1 MAQNTSAKQLFDL
14 LVSRNFDPELLDSAG
29 KPAANPAETEVFS
42 FDFTTQSGNDYGTVV
57 IMLGDDNNLE
67 VYFGDNVGKSMEG
80 PDKKEWFAF
89 LEQLK
94 HFSTRNLMSFGLKNL
109 NRLRYSMQGQAAIK
123 EGLFE
128 SWRGTRTV
136 SYNDKP
142 EAVRLMI
149 RHKKP
154 IGEGDARYR
163 YVESLYVE
171 TTDGE
176 RFKLPFT
183 KLAGGRAMVE
193 HVRNGGK
200 PYDLRGQHIAAVVE
214 ELNVLSRF
222 RRANAGQVFEG
233 NTAELISE
241 TNAYYENLN
250 KMLKGLGTHR
260 GYTNYFESWN
270 PAEITEQDVV
280 IESIKNLFVR
290 ETIDTRI
297 EQALPVLARI
307 QKQGQAMKEANIFE
321 AWANRLVEGTWST
334 PDTPE
339 KQAQLVEL
347 LSKEFPVGADATNA
361 TEQLYDLIGDDML
374 FDQLETLADQ
384 NADADARQIVY
395 DRLVELSDD
404 PSIAEV
410 LNQLNIDTDTPAE
423 IEDPADELSEDE
435 MTPDEI
441 RARAEKNIPQVIKG
455 MIRDYKTMNDNEF
468 KQTHGMTRQQFNQ
481 TLSPTARDYY
491 MKEDENEA
499 SPVESA
505 ILRRI
510 MNSHLE
516 LLKQYGPAAVMA
528 AARDVAEMIGDVEEI
543 GSSDV
548 SAYVKR
554 VVQSLNDG
562 SYADLAEGQ
571 GGNVMWKE
579 LDRVTRLERL
589 RDLAKRMGDKEKF
602 AKLDAEIKDIYSK
615 PTTEEEQLNE
625 FLPALG
631 AAVGRAV
638 AANAIGS
645 MLNNDDEVD
654 EGIPG
659 NLPPGQIPGKDKL
672 LKTPTTKPQGVADK
686 VKDVL
691 GGIKDFVSGKPEDPS
706 RPTYE
711 ADNLSTFEGKCN
723 MTAEGE
729 ECPMH
734 GLKEC
739 GYMEGLDT
747 DGVMST
753 KPSNMS
759 SESVDPMLA
768 RMKSLAGILAK

>member
-1 MAQNTSAKQLFDL
+1 
-14 LVSRNFDPELLDSAG
+14 
-29 KPAANPAETEVFS
+29 
-42 FDFTTQSGNDYGTVV
+42 
-57 IMLGDDNNLE
+57 
-67 VYFGDNVGKSMEG
+67 
-80 PDKKEWFAF
+80 
-89 LEQLK
+89 
-94 HFSTRNLMSFGLKNL
+94 
-109 NRLRYSMQGQAAIK
+109 
-123 EGLFE
+123 
-128 SWRGTRTV
+128 
-136 SYNDKP
+136 
-142 EAVRLMI
+142 
-149 RHKKP
+149 
-154 IGEGDARYR
+154 
-163 YVESLYVE
+163 
-171 TTDGE
+171 
-176 RFKLPFT
+176 
-183 KLAGGRAMVE
+183 
-193 HVRNGGK
+193 
-200 PYDLRGQHIAAVVE
+200 VVE

-260 GYTNYFESWN
+260 GYSNYFESWN

-307 QKQGQAMKEANIFE
+307 QQQGQAMKEAHIFE
-321 AWANRLVEGTWST
+321 AWANRLVEGTWAT

-347 LSKEFPVGADATNA
+347 LSKEFLVGADATNA
-361 TEQLYDLIGDDML
+361 TEQLYDLVGDDLL

-384 NADADARQIVY
+384 DADADARQIVY

-423 IEDPADELSEDE
+423 IEDPADQLSED
-435 MTPDEI
+435 
-441 RARAEKNIPQVIKG
+441 
-455 MIRDYKTMNDNEF
+455 ND
-468 KQTHGMTRQQFNQ
+468 
-481 TLSPTARDYY
+481 S
-491 MKEDENEA
+491 

-505 ILRRI
+505 IIRRI
-510 MNSHLE
+510 MNSHLD

-528 AARDVAEMIGDVEEI
+528 AARDVADNIGDVEEI

-554 VVQSLNDG
+554 VAQSLDSG
-562 SYADLAEGQ
+562 E
-571 GGNVMWKE
+571 
-579 LDRVTRLERL
+579 
-589 RDLAKRMGDKEKF
+589 F
-602 AKLDAEIKDIYSK
+602 AHL
-615 PTTEEEQLNE
+615 EEQVNE
-625 FLPALG
+625 QQLDEILPALG

-645 MLNNDDEVD
+645 MLDNDDEEMD

-659 NLPPGQIPGKDKL
+659 NLPPSQIPGKDKL
-672 LKTPTTKPQGVADK
+672 LTTPATKPQGAADK
-686 VKDVL
+686 LKDVL

-711 ADNLSTFEGKCN
+711 ADNLSTFEGKCA

-729 ECPMH
+729 DCPMH

-739 GYMEGLDT
+739 GMEENLDT
-747 DGVMST
+747 DGVMMT

>member
-29 KPAANPAETEVFS
+29 KPASDPSETEVFS

-57 IMLGDDNNLE
+57 IMIGDDNSLE

-80 PDKKEWFAF
+80 ADKKEWFSF

-128 SWRGTRTV
+128 SWRGTKTV
-136 SYNDKP
+136 SYNDRP

-171 TTDGE
+171 TADGE

-200 PYDLRGQHIAAVVE
+200 PYDARGQHIAAVVE

-222 RRANAGQVFEG
+222 RRANHGQVFEG

-250 KMLKGLGTHR
+250 RVLKGLGTHR

-297 EQALPVLARI
+297 EQALPVLAKI

-321 AWANRLVEGTWST
+321 AWANRLMEGTWAT

-361 TEQLYDLIGDDML
+361 TEQLYDLIGDDQL

-384 NADADARQIVY
+384 DADADARQIVY
-395 DRLVELSDD
+395 NRLEELSDD

-423 IEDPADELSEDE
+423 QEDPADEISEDE
-435 MTPDEI
+435 MMTPDEI
-441 RARAEKNIPQVIKG
+441 RARVEKNLPRIIKV
-455 MIRDYKTMNDNEF
+455 MIRDYETMNDNEF
-468 KQTHGMTRQQFNQ
+468 KQTHGITRQYFNQ
-481 TLSPTARDYY
+481 TLSPAARAHY
-491 MKEDENEA
+491 MKEDEDQA

-505 ILRRI
+505 VLRRI
-510 MNSHLE
+510 MNNHLD

-528 AARDVAEMIGDVEEI
+528 AARDIANDVGDVEEI

-548 SAYVKR
+548 SAYVNR
-554 VVQSLNDG
+554 VIQSLDG
-562 SYADLAEGQ
+562 GDFAH
-571 GGNVMWKE
+571 
-579 LDRVTRLERL
+579 LE
-589 RDLAKRMGDKEKF
+589 EQVN
-602 AKLDAEIKDIYSK
+602 
-615 PTTEEEQLNE
+615 EEQLNE

-631 AAVGRAV
+631 AALGRAV
-638 AANAIGS
+638 VANAVGS
-645 MLNNDDEVD
+645 MLDNEEDIDEAIGGSYFVVFDDGREPYGPIAQQQAQSIAQRMSGAEV
-654 EGIPG
+654 IP
-659 NLPPGQIPGKDKL
+659 
-672 LKTPTTKPQGVADK
+672 A
-686 VKDVL
+686 
-691 GGIKDFVSGKPEDPS
+691 S
-706 RPTYE
+706 RLASYQQANRREAMKGSEPME

-739 GYMEGLDT
+739 GYMEALDT
-747 DGVMST
+747 DGVMMT

-759 SESVDPMLA
+759 SESADPMLA

>member
-29 KPAANPAETEVFS
+29 KPASDPAETEVFS

-57 IMLGDDNNLE
+57 IMLGDDNSLE

-80 PDKKEWFAF
+80 ADKKEWFSF

-128 SWRGTRTV
+128 SWRGTKTV
-136 SYNDKP
+136 SYNDRP
-142 EAVRLMI
+142 DAVRLMI
-149 RHKKP
+149 KHKKP

-171 TTDGE
+171 TADGE

-193 HVRNGGK
+193 HVRNGGR
-200 PYDLRGQHIAAVVE
+200 PYDIRGQHIAAVVE

-241 TNAYYENLN
+241 TDAYYENLN
-250 KMLKGLGTHR
+250 KVLKGLSTHR

-280 IESIKNLFVR
+280 IESIKSLFVR

-297 EQALPVLARI
+297 EQALPVLAKI

-321 AWANRLVEGTWST
+321 AWANRLMEGTWST

-361 TEQLYDLIGDDML
+361 TEQLYDLIGDDLL

-384 NADADARQIVY
+384 DADADARQIVY
-395 DRLVELSDD
+395 NRLQELSND
-404 PSIAEV
+404 PDIAEV
-410 LNQLNIDTDTPAE
+410 LNQLNVDTDTPAE
-423 IEDPADELSEDE
+423 QEDPADEINEQQL
-435 MTPDEI
+435 DEI
-441 RARAEKNIPQVIKG
+441 
-455 MIRDYKTMNDNEF
+455 
-468 KQTHGMTRQQFNQ
+468 
-481 TLSPTARDYY
+481 
-491 MKEDENEA
+491 
-499 SPVESA
+499 
-505 ILRRI
+505 
-510 MNSHLE
+510 
-516 LLKQYGPAAVMA
+516 
-528 AARDVAEMIGDVEEI
+528 
-543 GSSDV
+543 
-548 SAYVKR
+548 
-554 VVQSLNDG
+554 
-562 SYADLAEGQ
+562 
-571 GGNVMWKE
+571 
-579 LDRVTRLERL
+579 
-589 RDLAKRMGDKEKF
+589 
-602 AKLDAEIKDIYSK
+602 
-615 PTTEEEQLNE
+615 
-625 FLPALG
+625 LPALG
-631 AAVGRAV
+631 AALGRAAV
-638 AANAIGS
+638 GAGAGALERGAASLAGHAIGS
-645 MLNNDDEVD
+645 EIEDIIGDEEVD
-654 EGIPG
+654 EGMGGSYFVVFDDGRQPYGPVNQQQANSIADRMSGAEVIPASQLASYQQANRQDAMKG
-659 NLPPGQIPGKDKL
+659 SEPM
-672 LKTPTTKPQGVADK
+672 
-686 VKDVL
+686 
-691 GGIKDFVSGKPEDPS
+691 
-706 RPTYE
+706 E

-729 ECPMH
+729 ECPVH

-739 GYMEGLDT
+739 GYMEALDT
-747 DGVMST
+747 DGVMMT

>member
-29 KPAANPAETEVFS
+29 KPANKPDETEVFS
-42 FDFTTQSGNDYGTVV
+42 FDFTTQTGNDYGTVV
-57 IMLGDDNNLE
+57 IMLGDDNSLE

-80 PDKKEWFAF
+80 ADKREWFAF

-109 NRLRYSMQGQAAIK
+109 NRLRYSMQGQAALK

-128 SWRGTRTV
+128 SWRGTKTV
-136 SYNDKP
+136 SYNDRP

-149 RHKKP
+149 KHKKP
-154 IGEGDARYR
+154 IGENDARYR

-171 TTDGE
+171 TTEGE

-193 HVRNGGK
+193 HVRNGGR
-200 PYDLRGQHIAAVVE
+200 PYDARGQHIAAVVE

-222 RRANAGQVFEG
+222 RRANHGQVFEG

-250 KMLKGLGTHR
+250 RVLKGLGTRR

-297 EQALPVLARI
+297 EQALPVLAKI
-307 QKQGQAMKEANIFE
+307 QKQGQAMKEAHIFE

-339 KQAQLVEL
+339 KQAQLVDI
-347 LSKEFPVGADATNA
+347 LSKELTVGADATNA
-361 TEQLYDLIGDDML
+361 TEQLYDLIGDDIL

-384 NADADARQIVY
+384 DANADARQIVY
-395 DRLVELSDD
+395 NRLEELSDD
-404 PSIAEV
+404 PSVAEV

-423 IEDPADELSEDE
+423 VEDPADEIREDE
-435 MTPDEI
+435 ESSG
-441 RARAEKNIPQVIKG
+441 V
-455 MIRDYKTMNDNEF
+455 
-468 KQTHGMTRQQFNQ
+468 
-481 TLSPTARDYY
+481 
-491 MKEDENEA
+491 EN
-499 SPVESA
+499 A

-510 MNSHLE
+510 MLNHLD

-528 AARDVAEMIGDVEEI
+528 AARDVAEYVGDVEEI

-554 VVQSLNDG
+554 VVQSLEQGDF
-562 SYADLAEGQ
+562 ADLVEQ
-571 GGNVMWKE
+571 
-579 LDRVTRLERL
+579 VT
-589 RDLAKRMGDKEKF
+589 
-602 AKLDAEIKDIYSK
+602 
-615 PTTEEEQLNE
+615 EEQLNE

-631 AAVGRAV
+631 AMLGRAV
-638 AANAIGS
+638 VGAGAGALTRAVAGAAGSAIGS
-645 MLNNDDEVD
+645 EIEDMVTDEAVD
-654 EGIPG
+654 PTNPRDYEIPAY
-659 NLPPGQIPGKDKL
+659 LRKQQGQKPLTPQDVKDKEERAQRDFEKRL
-672 LKTPTTKPQGVADK
+672 GVD
-686 VKDVL
+686 
-691 GGIKDFVSGKPEDPS
+691 
-706 RPTYE
+706 E
-711 ADNLSTFEGKCN
+711 ADNLSTFESKCN
-723 MTAEGE
+723 ITAEGE
-729 ECPMH
+729 ECPVH

-739 GYMEGLDT
+739 NYMENLDT

-759 SESVDPMLA
+759 SESVDPMLS
-768 RMKSLAGILAK
+768 RIKSLAGIIVK

>member
-14 LVSRNFDPELLDSAG
+14 LVSRNFDLELLDSSG
-29 KPAANPAETEVFS
+29 KPASNPAETEVFS

-80 PDKKEWFAF
+80 TDKKEWFAF

-109 NRLRYSMQGQAAIK
+109 NRLRYSMQGQAALK

-136 SYNDKP
+136 SYNDRP

-193 HVRNGGK
+193 HVRNGGR
-200 PYDLRGQHIAAVVE
+200 PYDARGQHIAAVVE

-222 RRANAGQVFEG
+222 RRANQGQIFEG

-250 KMLKGLGTHR
+250 RVLKGLSTHR
-260 GYTNYFESWN
+260 GYSNYFESWN

-307 QKQGQAMKEANIFE
+307 QRQGQAMKEAHIFE
-321 AWANRLVEGTWST
+321 AWANRLVEGTWAT

-347 LSKEFPVGADATNA
+347 LSKEFLVGADATNA
-361 TEQLYDLIGDDML
+361 TEQLYDLVGDDLL

-384 NADADARQIVY
+384 DADADARQIVY

-423 IEDPADELSEDE
+423 IEDPADQLNED
-435 MTPDEI
+435 
-441 RARAEKNIPQVIKG
+441 
-455 MIRDYKTMNDNEF
+455 DN
-468 KQTHGMTRQQFNQ
+468 
-481 TLSPTARDYY
+481 S
-491 MKEDENEA
+491 

-505 ILRRI
+505 IIRRI
-510 MNSHLE
+510 MNNHLD

-528 AARDVAEMIGDVEEI
+528 AARDVADDIGDVEEI

-548 SAYVKR
+548 SAYVNR
-554 VVQSLNDG
+554 VVQSLDSG
-562 SYADLAEGQ
+562 E
-571 GGNVMWKE
+571 
-579 LDRVTRLERL
+579 
-589 RDLAKRMGDKEKF
+589 F
-602 AKLDAEIKDIYSK
+602 AHL
-615 PTTEEEQLNE
+615 EEQVNE
-625 FLPALG
+625 QQLDEILPALG
-631 AAVGRAV
+631 ATLGRAV
-638 AANAIGS
+638 VANAIGS
-645 MLNNDDEVD
+645 MLDNDDEEMD

-659 NLPPGQIPGKDKL
+659 NLPPSQIPGKDKL
-672 LKTPTTKPQGVADK
+672 LKTPATKPQGAADK
-686 VKDVL
+686 LKDVL

-711 ADNLSTFEGKCN
+711 ADNLSTFEGKCA

-729 ECPMH
+729 DCPMH

-739 GYMEGLDT
+739 GMEENLDT
-747 DGVMST
+747 DGVMMT
-753 KPSNMS
+753 RPSNMS

>member
-29 KPAANPAETEVFS
+29 KPASDPAETEVFS

-57 IMLGDDNNLE
+57 IMIGEDNSLE

-80 PDKKEWFAF
+80 ADKKEWFDF

-109 NRLRYSMQGQAAIK
+109 NRLRYSMQGQAALK
-123 EGLFE
+123 EGLVE

-136 SYNDKP
+136 SYNDRP

-149 RHKKP
+149 KHKKP
-154 IGEGDARYR
+154 IGEGDARFR

-171 TTDGE
+171 TAEGE

-183 KLAGGRAMVE
+183 KLSGGRAMVE
-193 HVRNGGK
+193 HVRNGGR

-241 TNAYYENLN
+241 TDAYYENLN
-250 KMLKGLGTHR
+250 RMLKGLSTHR

-297 EQALPVLARI
+297 EQALPVLAKI

-321 AWANRLVEGTWST
+321 VWANRLMEGTWST

-361 TEQLYDLIGDDML
+361 TEQLYDLIGDDLL

-384 NADADARQIVY
+384 DADADARQIVY
-395 DRLVELSDD
+395 NRLQELSND
-404 PSIAEV
+404 PDISKV

-423 IEDPADELSEDE
+423 TEDPADE
-435 MTPDEI
+435 I
-441 RARAEKNIPQVIKG
+441 
-455 MIRDYKTMNDNEF
+455 NE
-468 KQTHGMTRQQFNQ
+468 QQF
-481 TLSPTARDYY
+481 
-491 MKEDENEA
+491 E
-499 SPVESA
+499 
-505 ILRRI
+505 
-510 MNSHLE
+510 
-516 LLKQYGPAAVMA
+516 
-528 AARDVAEMIGDVEEI
+528 
-543 GSSDV
+543 
-548 SAYVKR
+548 
-554 VVQSLNDG
+554 
-562 SYADLAEGQ
+562 
-571 GGNVMWKE
+571 
-579 LDRVTRLERL
+579 
-589 RDLAKRMGDKEKF
+589 
-602 AKLDAEIKDIYSK
+602 
-615 PTTEEEQLNE
+615 
-625 FLPALG
+625 
-631 AAVGRAV
+631 
-638 AANAIGS
+638 
-645 MLNNDDEVD
+645 EVD
-654 EGIPG
+654 EGMGGSYFVVFDNGRQPYGPVDQQQADSIADRMSGAEVIPASQLASYQQANRQDAMKG
-659 NLPPGQIPGKDKL
+659 SEPM
-672 LKTPTTKPQGVADK
+672 
-686 VKDVL
+686 
-691 GGIKDFVSGKPEDPS
+691 
-706 RPTYE
+706 E

-729 ECPMH
+729 ECPVH

-739 GYMEGLDT
+739 GYMEALDT
-747 DGVMST
+747 DGVMMT

-759 SESVDPMLA
+759 SESVDPTLA

>member
-14 LVSRNFDPELLDSAG
+14 LVSRNFDLELLDSAG
-29 KPAANPAETEVFS
+29 KSASNPSETEVFS

-80 PDKKEWFAF
+80 TDKREWFSF

-109 NRLRYSMQGQAAIK
+109 NRLRYSMQGQAALK

-128 SWRGTRTV
+128 SWRGNRTV

-183 KLAGGRAMVE
+183 KLSGGRAMVE
-193 HVRNGGK
+193 HVRNGGR
-200 PYDLRGQHIAAVVE
+200 PYDARGQHIASVVE

-222 RRANAGQVFEG
+222 RRANQGQIFEG

-250 KMLKGLGTHR
+250 RVLKGLSTHR

-307 QKQGQAMKEANIFE
+307 QRQGQAMKEAHIFE
-321 AWANRLVEGTWST
+321 AWANRLVEGTWAT

-347 LSKEFPVGADATNA
+347 LSKEFLVGADATNA
-361 TEQLYDLIGDDML
+361 TEQLYDLVGDDLL

-384 NADADARQIVY
+384 DADADARQIVY

-423 IEDPADELSEDE
+423 IEDPADELRED
-435 MTPDEI
+435 D
-441 RARAEKNIPQVIKG
+441 Q
-455 MIRDYKTMNDNEF
+455 
-468 KQTHGMTRQQFNQ
+468 
-481 TLSPTARDYY
+481 
-491 MKEDENEA
+491 A
-499 SPVESA
+499 SPVEKAMLNRFTNPKSDQY
-505 ILRRI
+505 LE
-510 MNSHLE
+510 HLE
-516 LLKQYGPAAVMA
+516 LLKKYGPVAVMA

-548 SAYVKR
+548 SAYINR
-554 VVQSLNDG
+554 MVQSLKDG
-562 SYADLAEGQ
+562 SYDDLAEQ
-571 GGNVMWKE
+571 VN
-579 LDRVTRLERL
+579 
-589 RDLAKRMGDKEKF
+589 
-602 AKLDAEIKDIYSK
+602 
-615 PTTEEEQLNE
+615 EEQLDE
-625 FLPALG
+625 ILPALG
-631 AAVGRAV
+631 AALGRAV

-645 MLNNDDEVD
+645 MLDNDDEEMD

-659 NLPPGQIPGKDKL
+659 NLPPSQIPGKDKL
-672 LKTPTTKPQGVADK
+672 LTTPATKPQGAADK
-686 VKDVL
+686 VRDVL

-711 ADNLSTFEGKCN
+711 ADNLSTFEGKCA

-729 ECPMH
+729 DCPMH

-739 GYMEGLDT
+739 GMEENLDT
-747 DGVMST
+747 DGVMMT
-753 KPSNMS
+753 RPSNMS

>member
-1 MAQNTSAKQLFDL
+1 MI
-14 LVSRNFDPELLDSAG
+14 
-29 KPAANPAETEVFS
+29 
-42 FDFTTQSGNDYGTVV
+42 GN
-57 IMLGDDNNLE
+57 DNNLE

-80 PDKKEWFAF
+80 TDKKEWFAF

-136 SYNDKP
+136 SYNDRP

-154 IGEGDARYR
+154 ISEGDARYR

-183 KLAGGRAMVE
+183 KLSGGRAMVE
-193 HVRNGGK
+193 HVRNGGR
-200 PYDLRGQHIAAVVE
+200 PYDARGQHIAAVVE

-222 RRANAGQVFEG
+222 RRANHGQVFEG

-250 KMLKGLGTHR
+250 RVLKGLSTHR
-260 GYTNYFESWN
+260 GYSNYFESWN

-307 QKQGQAMKEANIFE
+307 QQQGQAMKEAHIFE
-321 AWANRLVEGTWST
+321 AWANRLVEGTWAT

-347 LSKEFPVGADATNA
+347 LSKEFLVGTDATNA
-361 TEQLYDLIGDDML
+361 TEQLYDLVGDDLL

-384 NADADARQIVY
+384 DADADARQIVY

-423 IEDPADELSEDE
+423 IEDPADELREED
-435 MTPDEI
+435 D
-441 RARAEKNIPQVIKG
+441 
-455 MIRDYKTMNDNEF
+455 
-468 KQTHGMTRQQFNQ
+468 
-481 TLSPTARDYY
+481 
-491 MKEDENEA
+491 EA

-510 MNSHLE
+510 MNSNLD

-554 VVQSLNDG
+554 VVQMLADG
-562 SYADLAEGQ
+562 DYANLAEG
-571 GGNVMWKE
+571 
-579 LDRVTRLERL
+579 
-589 RDLAKRMGDKEKF
+589 
-602 AKLDAEIKDIYSK
+602 
-615 PTTEEEQLNE
+615 QLNE

-631 AAVGRAV
+631 AVLGRAV
-638 AANAIGS
+638 VGAGAGALEKAAAGAVGSSIGS
-645 MLNNDDEVD
+645 GIEDMFSSDEVD
-654 EGIPG
+654 EGKGGTQVGDTVECPG
-659 NLPPGQIPGKDKL
+659 GVTGKIIGD
-672 LKTPTTKPQGVADK
+672 
-686 VKDVL
+686 L
-691 GGIKDFVSGKPEDPS
+691 GNKWLIKDSDAETDDDELEFNKSDCTQVVDEGTGGSYFVVFDDGQ
-706 RPTYE
+706 RPYGPIDQDKAQSISQRIAGTEVIPASQLASYQQANRQDAMKGSEPME
-711 ADNLSTFEGKCN
+711 ADNLSSFEEGRCN
-723 MTAEGE
+723 MTTEGE
-729 ECPMH
+729 QCPMH

-739 GYMEGLDT
+739 GMEENLDT
-747 DGVMST
+747 DGVMMT
-753 KPSNMS
+753 RASNMS

>member
-1 MAQNTSAKQLFDL
+1 MAQNTSANQLFDL

-29 KPAANPAETEVFS
+29 KPANNPSEAEEFS
-42 FDFTTQSGNDYGTVV
+42 IDFTTESGNDYGTVV
-57 IMLGDDNNLE
+57 IMIGNDNNLE

-80 PDKKEWFAF
+80 QDKQEWFGF

-94 HFSTRNLMSFGLKNL
+94 NFSTRNLMSFGLKNL

-128 SWRGTRTV
+128 SWRGTKTV

-163 YVESLYVE
+163 YIESLYVE

-183 KLAGGRAMVE
+183 KLAGGRAMCE
-193 HVRNGGK
+193 HIRNGGR
-200 PYDLRGQHIAAVVE
+200 PYDARGQHIVSVVE

-222 RRANAGQVFEG
+222 RRANHGQVFEG

-250 KMLKGLGTHR
+250 RVLKGLSTHR

-307 QKQGQAMKEANIFE
+307 QQQGQAMKEAHIFE

-347 LSKEFPVGADATNA
+347 LSAEFPVGADATNA
-361 TEQLYDLIGDDML
+361 TEQLYDLIGDDVL

-384 NADADARQIVY
+384 DADADARQIVY
-395 DRLVELSDD
+395 NRLQELSDD
-404 PSIAEV
+404 PSVAKV
-410 LNQLNIDTDTPAE
+410 LTQLNIDTDTPAE
-423 IEDPADELSEDE
+423 VEDPADEISED
-435 MTPDEI
+435 D
-441 RARAEKNIPQVIKG
+441 
-455 MIRDYKTMNDNEF
+455 
-468 KQTHGMTRQQFNQ
+468 
-481 TLSPTARDYY
+481 
-491 MKEDENEA
+491 NEA

-510 MNSHLE
+510 MNSHLD

-528 AARDVAEMIGDVEEI
+528 AAKDVAEYVGDVEEI

-554 VVQSLNDG
+554 VVDSLA
-562 SYADLAEGQ
+562 S
-571 GGNVMWKE
+571 GN
-579 LDRVTRLERL
+579 
-589 RDLAKRMGDKEKF
+589 F
-602 AKLDAEIKDIYSK
+602 
-615 PTTEEEQLNE
+615 
-625 FLPALG
+625 
-631 AAVGRAV
+631 
-638 AANAIGS
+638 
-645 MLNNDDEVD
+645 VD
-654 EGIPG
+654 EAIDPTNPQDYDIPAY
-659 NLPPGQIPGKDKL
+659 LRKQQGQAPLTPADVKAKDEKAQREFE
-672 LKTPTTKPQGVADK
+672 KR
-686 VKDVL
+686 L
-691 GGIKDFVSGKPEDPS
+691 G
-706 RPTYE
+706 TNE
-711 ADNLSTFEGKCN
+711 ADNLSTFEEGRCN

-729 ECPMH
+729 SCPVH
-734 GLKEC
+734 GIKEC
-739 GYMEGLDT
+739 NYMEDLDT
-747 DGVMST
+747 DGVMMT

-759 SESVDPMLA
+759 SESADPMLT
-768 RMKSLAGILAK
+768 RMKSLAGIVAK

>member
-1 MAQNTSAKQLFDL
+1 MTMAQNTSAKQLFDL

-29 KPAANPAETEVFS
+29 KPAAKPDETEVFS
-42 FDFTTQSGNDYGTVV
+42 FDFTTTSGNDYGTVV
-57 IMLGDDNNLE
+57 IMLGDDNSLE

-80 PDKKEWFAF
+80 SDKKEWFSF

-109 NRLRYSMQGQAAIK
+109 NRLRYSMQGQAALK

-149 RHKKP
+149 KHKKP

-171 TTDGE
+171 TADGE

-193 HVRNGGK
+193 HVRNGGR
-200 PYDLRGQHIAAVVE
+200 PYDARGQHIAAVVE

-222 RRANAGQVFEG
+222 RRANHGQVFEG

-250 KMLKGLGTHR
+250 RVLKGLGTHR

-297 EQALPVLARI
+297 EQALPVLAKI

-347 LSKEFPVGADATNA
+347 LSKELPVGADATNA
-361 TEQLYDLIGDDML
+361 TEQLYDLVGDDQL

-384 NADADARQIVY
+384 DADADARQTVY
-395 DRLVELSDD
+395 NRLVELSDD
-404 PSIAEV
+404 SSIAKV

-423 IEDPADELSEDE
+423 VEDPADQISEDE
-435 MTPDEI
+435 D
-441 RARAEKNIPQVIKG
+441 
-455 MIRDYKTMNDNEF
+455 
-468 KQTHGMTRQQFNQ
+468 
-481 TLSPTARDYY
+481 
-491 MKEDENEA
+491 EA

-505 ILRRI
+505 ILRRV
-510 MNSHLE
+510 MTSHLD

-548 SAYVKR
+548 SAYVNR
-554 VVQSLNDG
+554 VVQSLADG
-562 SYADLAEGQ
+562 SYADLAEQ
-571 GGNVMWKE
+571 VNE
-579 LDRVTRLERL
+579 QQLD
-589 RDLAKRMGDKEKF
+589 
-602 AKLDAEIKDIYSK
+602 EI
-615 PTTEEEQLNE
+615 
-625 FLPALG
+625 LPALG
-631 AAVGRAV
+631 AALGRAV

-645 MLNNDDEVD
+645 MLDNDDEEMD

-659 NLPPGQIPGKDKL
+659 NLPPSQIPGKDKL
-672 LKTPTTKPQGVADK
+672 LKTPATKPQGAADK
-686 VKDVL
+686 LKDVL

-711 ADNLSTFEGKCN
+711 ADNLSTFEGKCA

-729 ECPMH
+729 DCPMH

-739 GYMEGLDT
+739 GMEENLDT
-747 DGVMST
+747 DGVMMT
-753 KPSNMS
+753 RPSNMS
-759 SESVDPMLA
+759 SESADPMLT
-768 RMKSLAGILAK
+768 RMKSLAGIIAK

>member
-1 MAQNTSAKQLFDL
+1 
-14 LVSRNFDPELLDSAG
+14 
-29 KPAANPAETEVFS
+29 
-42 FDFTTQSGNDYGTVV
+42 
-57 IMLGDDNNLE
+57 
-67 VYFGDNVGKSMEG
+67 
-80 PDKKEWFAF
+80 
-89 LEQLK
+89 
-94 HFSTRNLMSFGLKNL
+94 
-109 NRLRYSMQGQAAIK
+109 MQGQAAIK

-149 RHKKP
+149 KHKKP

-200 PYDLRGQHIAAVVE
+200 PYDARGQHIVAVVE

-222 RRANAGQVFEG
+222 RRANHGQVFEG

-250 KMLKGLGTHR
+250 RVLKGLGTHR

-297 EQALPVLARI
+297 EQALPVLAKI

-361 TEQLYDLIGDDML
+361 TEQLYDLIGDDIL

-395 DRLVELSDD
+395 NRLEELSDD
-404 PSIAEV
+404 PAIAEV

-423 IEDPADELSEDE
+423 TEDPADQLSEDD
-435 MTPDEI
+435 DE
-441 RARAEKNIPQVIKG
+441 V
-455 MIRDYKTMNDNEF
+455 
-468 KQTHGMTRQQFNQ
+468 
-481 TLSPTARDYY
+481 
-491 MKEDENEA
+491 

-554 VVQSLNDG
+554 VVQSLDSG
-562 SYADLAEGQ
+562 EFAH
-571 GGNVMWKE
+571 
-579 LDRVTRLERL
+579 LE
-589 RDLAKRMGDKEKF
+589 EQVN
-602 AKLDAEIKDIYSK
+602 
-615 PTTEEEQLNE
+615 EEQLNE

-638 AANAIGS
+638 AAKVIGS
-645 MLNNDDEVD
+645 MLDNDEEVD

-659 NLPPGQIPGKDKL
+659 NLLPSQIPGKDKL
-672 LKTPTTKPQGVADK
+672 LKTPATKPQGVADK

-729 ECPMH
+729 ECPVH
-734 GLKEC
+734 GIKEC
-739 GYMEGLDT
+739 NYMENLDT

-759 SESVDPMLA
+759 SESADPMLA

>member
-14 LVSRNFDPELLDSAG
+14 LVSRNFDLELLDSTG

-80 PDKKEWFAF
+80 TDKREWFAF

-109 NRLRYSMQGQAAIK
+109 NRLRYSMQGQAALK

-136 SYNDKP
+136 SYNDRP

-193 HVRNGGK
+193 HVRNGGR
-200 PYDLRGQHIAAVVE
+200 PYDARGQHIASVVE

-222 RRANAGQVFEG
+222 RRANQGQIFEG

-250 KMLKGLGTHR
+250 KMLKGLSTHR
-260 GYTNYFESWN
+260 GYSNYFESWN

-307 QKQGQAMKEANIFE
+307 QQQGQAMKEAHIFE
-321 AWANRLVEGTWST
+321 AWANRLVEGTWAT

-347 LSKEFPVGADATNA
+347 LSTEFPVGADATNA
-361 TEQLYDLIGDDML
+361 TEQLYDLIGDDLL

-384 NADADARQIVY
+384 DADADARQIVY

-410 LNQLNIDTDTPAE
+410 LTQLNIDTDTPAE
-423 IEDPADELSEDE
+423 IEDPADELRED
-435 MTPDEI
+435 D
-441 RARAEKNIPQVIKG
+441 Q
-455 MIRDYKTMNDNEF
+455 
-468 KQTHGMTRQQFNQ
+468 
-481 TLSPTARDYY
+481 
-491 MKEDENEA
+491 A

-510 MNSHLE
+510 MNSHSD
-516 LLKQYGPAAVMA
+516 LLKQHGPAAVMA

-554 VVQSLNDG
+554 AAQMLAAGD
-562 SYADLAEGQ
+562 YANLAEG
-571 GGNVMWKE
+571 
-579 LDRVTRLERL
+579 
-589 RDLAKRMGDKEKF
+589 
-602 AKLDAEIKDIYSK
+602 
-615 PTTEEEQLNE
+615 QLNE

-631 AAVGRAV
+631 AVLGRAV
-638 AANAIGS
+638 VGAGAGALERATAGAVGSTIGNEIEDQFNEGMGGSYFVVFDDGQSPYGPIDQQQAQTIAQRIAGSEVIAGSQLASYQQANRQDAMKGS
-645 MLNNDDEVD
+645 EPM
-654 EGIPG
+654 
-659 NLPPGQIPGKDKL
+659 
-672 LKTPTTKPQGVADK
+672 
-686 VKDVL
+686 
-691 GGIKDFVSGKPEDPS
+691 
-706 RPTYE
+706 E
-711 ADNLSTFEGKCN
+711 ADNLSSFEEGRCN

-729 ECPMH
+729 QCPMH

-739 GYMEGLDT
+739 GYMENLDT
-747 DGVMST
+747 DGVMMT

-759 SESVDPMLA
+759 SESADPMLS
-768 RMKSLAGILAK
+768 RMKSLAGIIAK

>member
-29 KPAANPAETEVFS
+29 KPASDPSETEVFS

-57 IMLGDDNNLE
+57 IMIGDDNSLE

-80 PDKKEWFAF
+80 ADKKEWFSF

-128 SWRGTRTV
+128 SWRGTKTV
-136 SYNDKP
+136 SYNDRP

-171 TTDGE
+171 TADGE

-200 PYDLRGQHIAAVVE
+200 PYDARGQHIAAVVE

-222 RRANAGQVFEG
+222 RRANHGQVFEG

-250 KMLKGLGTHR
+250 RVLKGLGTHR

-297 EQALPVLARI
+297 EQALPVLAKI

-321 AWANRLVEGTWST
+321 AWANRLMEGTWAT

-361 TEQLYDLIGDDML
+361 TEQLYDLIGDDVL

-384 NADADARQIVY
+384 DADADARQLVY
-395 DRLVELSDD
+395 NRLQELSNDAD
-404 PSIAEV
+404 IAKV

-423 IEDPADELSEDE
+423 QEDPADEIREDE
-435 MTPDEI
+435 D
-441 RARAEKNIPQVIKG
+441 Q
-455 MIRDYKTMNDNEF
+455 
-468 KQTHGMTRQQFNQ
+468 
-481 TLSPTARDYY
+481 
-491 MKEDENEA
+491 A

-505 ILRRI
+505 VLRRI
-510 MNSHLE
+510 MNNHLD
-516 LLKQYGPAAVMA
+516 LLKQYGPVAVMA
-528 AARDVAEMIGDVEEI
+528 AARDIATDVGDVEEI

-554 VVQSLNDG
+554 VVQNLN
-562 SYADLAEGQ
+562 S
-571 GGNVMWKE
+571 GNYS
-579 LDRVTRLERL
+579 
-589 RDLAKRMGDKEKF
+589 
-602 AKLDAEIKDIYSK
+602 DIA
-615 PTTEEEQLNE
+615 EQLDE
-625 FLPALG
+625 QQLDEILPALG
-631 AAVGRAV
+631 AALGRAV
-638 AANAIGS
+638 VANAVGS
-645 MLNNDDEVD
+645 MLDNEENMDEAIGGSYFVVFDDGREPYGPVAQQQAQSIAQRMSGAEV
-654 EGIPG
+654 IPASQLASYQQANRREAMKG
-659 NLPPGQIPGKDKL
+659 SEPM
-672 LKTPTTKPQGVADK
+672 
-686 VKDVL
+686 
-691 GGIKDFVSGKPEDPS
+691 
-706 RPTYE
+706 E

-739 GYMEGLDT
+739 GYMEALDT
-747 DGVMST
+747 DGVMMT

-759 SESVDPMLA
+759 SESVDPALS
-768 RMKSLAGILAK
+768 RMKSLAGIRAK

>member
-1 MAQNTSAKQLFDL
+1 
-14 LVSRNFDPELLDSAG
+14 
-29 KPAANPAETEVFS
+29 
-42 FDFTTQSGNDYGTVV
+42 
-57 IMLGDDNNLE
+57 
-67 VYFGDNVGKSMEG
+67 
-80 PDKKEWFAF
+80 
-89 LEQLK
+89 
-94 HFSTRNLMSFGLKNL
+94 
-109 NRLRYSMQGQAAIK
+109 
-123 EGLFE
+123 
-128 SWRGTRTV
+128 
-136 SYNDKP
+136 
-142 EAVRLMI
+142 
-149 RHKKP
+149 
-154 IGEGDARYR
+154 
-163 YVESLYVE
+163 
-171 TTDGE
+171 
-176 RFKLPFT
+176 
-183 KLAGGRAMVE
+183 
-193 HVRNGGK
+193 
-200 PYDLRGQHIAAVVE
+200 
-214 ELNVLSRF
+214 
-222 RRANAGQVFEG
+222 
-233 NTAELISE
+233 
-241 TNAYYENLN
+241 
-250 KMLKGLGTHR
+250 
-260 GYTNYFESWN
+260 
-270 PAEITEQDVV
+270 
-280 IESIKNLFVR
+280 
-290 ETIDTRI
+290 
-297 EQALPVLARI
+297 
-307 QKQGQAMKEANIFE
+307 MKEAHIFE

-395 DRLVELSDD
+395 NRLEELSDD

-410 LNQLNIDTDTPAE
+410 LSQLNIDTDTPAE
-423 IEDPADELSEDE
+423 IEDPADEINEDQ
-435 MTPDEI
+435 DDS
-441 RARAEKNIPQVIKG
+441 G
-455 MIRDYKTMNDNEF
+455 
-468 KQTHGMTRQQFNQ
+468 
-481 TLSPTARDYY
+481 
-491 MKEDENEA
+491 
-499 SPVESA
+499 VEGA
-505 ILRRI
+505 IIRRI
-510 MNSHLE
+510 MNSHLD

-562 SYADLAEGQ
+562 SYADLAEQ
-571 GGNVMWKE
+571 
-579 LDRVTRLERL
+579 VT
-589 RDLAKRMGDKEKF
+589 
-602 AKLDAEIKDIYSK
+602 
-615 PTTEEEQLNE
+615 EEQLNE

-638 AANAIGS
+638 VANAIGS
-645 MLNNDDEVD
+645 MLDNDDEEMD

-672 LKTPTTKPQGVADK
+672 LKTPATKPQGVADK

-759 SESVDPMLA
+759 SESADPMLA
-768 RMKSLAGILAK
+768 RMKSLAGIRTK

>member
-1 MAQNTSAKQLFDL
+1 MTMAQNTSAKQLFDL
-14 LVSRNFDPELLDSAG
+14 LVSRNFDPDLLDSAG

-57 IMLGDDNNLE
+57 IMIGDDNNLE

-80 PDKKEWFAF
+80 TDKKEWFAF

-128 SWRGTRTV
+128 SWRGTKTV

-149 RHKKP
+149 KHKKP

-193 HVRNGGK
+193 HVRNGGR

-222 RRANAGQVFEG
+222 RRANHGQVFEG

-241 TNAYYENLN
+241 TDAYYENLN
-250 KMLKGLGTHR
+250 RVLKGLGTNR

-297 EQALPVLARI
+297 EQALPVLAKI

-361 TEQLYDLIGDDML
+361 TEQLYDLVGDDLL

-384 NADADARQIVY
+384 DADADARQTVY
-395 DRLVELSDD
+395 NRLVELSDD

-423 IEDPADELSEDE
+423 IEDPADQLSEIE
-435 MTPDEI
+435 MITPDKMIPPDEI
-441 RARAEKNIPQVIKG
+441 RARVEKNLPRIIKG
-455 MIRDYKTMNDNEF
+455 MIRDSETMNDNEF
-468 KQTHGMTRQQFNQ
+468 KETHGITRQYFNQ
-481 TLSPTARDYY
+481 TLSPAARAHY
-491 MKEDENEA
+491 MKEDEDGA

-510 MNSHLE
+510 MNNHLD

-528 AARDVAEMIGDVEEI
+528 AARDVADNIGDVEEI

-554 VVQSLNDG
+554 VVQSLDSG
-562 SYADLAEGQ
+562 EFAH
-571 GGNVMWKE
+571 
-579 LDRVTRLERL
+579 LE
-589 RDLAKRMGDKEKF
+589 EQVN
-602 AKLDAEIKDIYSK
+602 
-615 PTTEEEQLNE
+615 EEQLNE

-631 AAVGRAV
+631 AALGRAV
-638 AANAIGS
+638 AAKAIGS
-645 MLNNDDEVD
+645 MLDNDDEEVD

-659 NLPPGQIPGKDKL
+659 NLPPKQIPGKDKL
-672 LKTPTTKPQGVADK
+672 LNTPATKPQGVADK
-686 VKDVL
+686 LKDVL

-734 GLKEC
+734 GMKEC
-739 GYMEGLDT
+739 AYMENLDT

-768 RMKSLAGILAK
+768 RMKSLAGIRSK